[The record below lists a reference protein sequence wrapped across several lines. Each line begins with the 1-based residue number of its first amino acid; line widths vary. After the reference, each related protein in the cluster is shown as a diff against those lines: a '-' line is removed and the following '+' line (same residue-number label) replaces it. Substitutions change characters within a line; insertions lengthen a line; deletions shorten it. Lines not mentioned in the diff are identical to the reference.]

1 MTYKKRN
8 YLMTFALVCLLLC
21 LLLLLTGCVTP
32 QPWTTRNKVM
42 AGILVT
48 STAAD
53 MASTSYA
60 LQNGAREL
68 NPLLGEHPDDATLA
82 LFGLASTGVI
92 LLVSHYLLT
101 PTQRDWL
108 LGICGFV
115 HFGASVSNYVQ
126 TRNHLAIPF

>member
-1 MTYKKRN
+1 MKLRTHIE
-8 YLMTFALVCLLLC
+8 YLYIAVMAALICVM
-21 LLLLLTGCVTP
+21 LLLLTGCVTP

-48 STAAD
+48 GTAAD

-60 LQNGAREL
+60 LSNGAREL

-101 PTQRDWL
+101 PNQRDWL
-108 LGICGFV
+108 LGICGVV
-115 HFGASVSNYVQ
+115 HFGAASSNYIQ
-126 TRNHLAIPF
+126 TRNSLGF